1 MFRFRP
7 HSFRRILLVRI
18 LLLSVTVLLIGQY
31 ATQRKARTSLLETAR
46 QNLTS
51 SAIRKAESIGR
62 DVQSLQASLRTVAF
76 ARDLQTGSL
85 AEATDFLQGYIERSS
100 LKITCAQLLPAAD
113 ANAAADPTG
122 ASSLPFNTCDAPF
135 LAADSDLPWLN
146 RLEQQMDDFYLVS
159 AGPPDQPVPLPR
171 SPWAEDD
178 AAYTQL
184 EIVVATPVYDASG
197 SLRYTL
203 VVQAVIPQLEN
214 TGARSLVG
222 DTVIIDADGTFVLHP
237 DETRVGQPIAAAGDR
252 DRLESILSQVA
263 DGTSSTLHLFDV
275 MPPVAD
281 QTAEWLAGY
290 SGVAVSLSN
299 GDRQVWTVLAITPL
313 DHALQGLADIQ
324 AVLIGL
330 MLGLLVTNG
339 LLALYIARSLSL
351 PIERLIQYAQKVQD
365 LTHFQEAPKDL
376 KIWELNYLARV
387 LNRMMKRLEDRAQE
401 LRHAWQD
408 AQLANQLKSEFL
420 ANTSHELRTPLNA
433 IIGCLR
439 LVKDGSCDDRQEE
452 LEFLGRADDA
462 AVHLLRIINDILDI
476 AKIESGTLMLKL
488 EPVDVA
494 EVVREVLDLQYV
506 QIKQKGL
513 DLLTPDLSEPQWV
526 RADRAKLKQV
536 LLNIVYNA
544 IKFTES
550 GSIQIGLESVDLP
563 PRAADSLDWNGEEA
577 VASGEDLTAAA
588 SPRPGL
594 LLTVRDTGIGIDPAD
609 QPKLFRPFVMV
620 DGTTTR
626 RFEGTGLG
634 LAISRNL
641 MELMGGD
648 INLHSPG
655 RGQGTLASLRLLRWE
670 PTRMDLTGEPD
681 STCPGDDHPPA
692 PAAALPPLPSSAL
705 GDPGA

>member
-7 HSFRRILLVRI
+7 RSFRRILLVRI
-18 LLLSVTVLLIGQY
+18 LLLSVTVLVIGQY

-51 SAIRKAESIGR
+51 SAVRKAESIGR
-62 DVQSLQASLRTVAF
+62 NVQTLQASLRTVSYAS
-76 ARDLQTGSL
+76 DLQIGSL
-85 AEATDFLQGYIERSS
+85 AEATDFLQGYIDRAS
-100 LKITCAQLLPAAD
+100 LQITCAQLLPAAD
-113 ANAAADPTG
+113 AGAEADL
-122 ASSLPFNTCDAPF
+122 ALANQLPFNTCNAPF

-146 RLEQQMDDFYLVS
+146 SPDSQVEDFYLVS
-159 AGPPDQPVPLPR
+159 AGPPDQPVLLPR
-171 SPWAEDD
+171 NPWAEQE
-178 AAYTQL
+178 AVYTQL
-184 EIVVATPVYDASG
+184 EIAVATPVYDNNG
-197 SLRYTL
+197 DLRYTL
-203 VVQAVIPQLEN
+203 VVRAVIPQLEN

-222 DTVIIDADGTFVLHP
+222 DTALIDAEGTLVLHP
-237 DETRVGQPIAAAGDR
+237 DEAKVGQSIADVGDQ
-252 DRLESILSQVA
+252 DRLESIVSQVA
-263 DGTSSTLHLFDV
+263 NGTSSTLHLFDV
-275 MPPVAD
+275 MPPEAG
-281 QTAEWLAGY
+281 QTPEWLVGY
-290 SGVAVSLSN
+290 SGVAINQSSS
-299 GDRQVWTVLAITPL
+299 DRQTWTVLAITPL

-324 AVLIGL
+324 EILIWLMVGL
-330 MLGLLVTNG
+330 VVTNG

-351 PIERLIQYAQKVQD
+351 PIERLIQYAQRVQD
-365 LTHFQEAPKDL
+365 LTHFQEAPKDF

-452 LEFLGRADDA
+452 MEFLARADDA
-462 AVHLLRIINDILDI
+462 AIHLLRIINDILDI
-476 AKIESGTLMLKL
+476 AKIESGTLALKL
-488 EPVDVA
+488 EPVDIA
-494 EVVREVLDLQYV
+494 EVIREVLDLQHV

-513 DLLTPDLSEPQWV
+513 DLVIPDLSEPQWV
-526 RADRAKLKQV
+526 QADRAKLKQV

-544 IKFTES
+544 IKFTED

-563 PRAADSLDWNGEEA
+563 PRASDSLGLDDDDDTSLADN
-577 VASGEDLTAAA
+577 VTASA
-588 SPRPGL
+588 SPRAGL
-594 LLTVRDTGIGIDPAD
+594 LLTVRDTGIGIAPED
-609 QPKLFRPFVMV
+609 QPKPFRPFVMV

-648 INLHSPG
+648 IDLDSPG
-655 RGQGTLASLRLLRWE
+655 RGQGTLASIRLLRCE
-670 PTRMDLTGEPD
+670 PILTGDARATDPACPAEPSPEPSP
-681 STCPGDDHPPA
+681 STPPIYYSAPGS
-692 PAAALPPLPSSAL
+692 PSS
-705 GDPGA
+705 